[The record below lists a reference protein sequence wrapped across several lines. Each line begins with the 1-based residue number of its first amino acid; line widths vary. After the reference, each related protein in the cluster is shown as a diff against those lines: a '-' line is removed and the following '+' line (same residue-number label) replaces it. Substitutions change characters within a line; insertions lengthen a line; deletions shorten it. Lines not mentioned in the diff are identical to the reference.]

1 MPRDLPNNRRKL
13 LAALGACSFVS
24 PFSSLAQSTTRL
36 RRIGYLSPYRSDGDS
51 RFEAFKQQLRDLGHV
66 EGKTLTI
73 NYLSA
78 EGRPDRLPALAAELV
93 RRNVD
98 IILAAGGTPSANAA
112 RKAGRSIPV
121 VFAGVA
127 DPVGQGFV
135 SSLARPGGNF
145 TGTTTQ
151 APEVAVK
158 SLALFREIVPTAR
171 RIAILSN
178 PTNSWHSLVLS
189 EIHAAVMKLRL
200 EVTVVNAKQSAEFD
214 GAFAEIIRDRPAGLL
229 ILGDALF
236 NSEAGRLT
244 TLAARHLLPTIGIN
258 NSVPDSGGLMSYG
271 ANRLEV
277 VRRAAIL
284 VDKILKGAKPADL
297 PVEQPTEFELLVNMK
312 TAKALGINIPQSI
325 LVRADR
331 QIE

>member
-1 MPRDLPNNRRKL
+1 MNNRRKL
-13 LAALGACSFVS
+13 LVALGGSALVS
-24 PFSSLAQSTTRL
+24 PLSSLAQPTTKIA
-36 RRIGYLSPYRSDGDS
+36 RIGYLSPYLSDNDS

-66 EGKTLTI
+66 EGKTITI
-73 NYLSA
+73 DYLSA
-78 EGRPDRLPALAAELV
+78 EGKPGRLPALAAELV
-93 RRNVD
+93 RRNLDV
-98 IILAAGGTPSANAA
+98 IMAAGGTPSANAA
-112 RKAGRSIPV
+112 RNAARTTPV

-135 SSLARPGGNF
+135 TSLARPGGNV
-145 TGTTTQ
+145 TGTSTQ

-158 SLALFREIVPTAR
+158 SLALFKEIVPAAR

-189 EIHAAVMKLRL
+189 ETQAAARKLRL
-200 EVTVVNAKQSAEFD
+200 EVTVVNAKRPAEFE

-236 NSEAGRLT
+236 NSEAGQLT

-271 ANRLEV
+271 ANRLDV
-277 VRRAAIL
+277 VRPAAIL

-297 PVEQPTEFELLVNMK
+297 PVEQPTKFELIVNMK
-312 TAKALGINIPQSI
+312 TAKALGIKIPQSI
-325 LVRADR
+325 LLRADKR
-331 QIE
+331 IE